1 MKKNYLLLF
10 FLIASYSFGQ
20 QYVPLLDSYN
30 QWNFTTCYFGCL
42 NDVYYT
48 DGDTIVNNKNYK
60 ILDGYHFI
68 SRTFLLRESIQDKQ
82 VFLSKINDN
91 SISEYLLYDF
101 SLSEGDSIEMTN
113 PISPFPF
120 HGGKYILDSIRPK
133 PLVNNINFRHFYF
146 SPSNSNNVSTYPVI
160 WIEGI
165 GSKSLINA
173 PGGYPD
179 INGAGWLSCF
189 YKNENLVFSQPE
201 NNSDCTYLD
210 FSDLHLYNDT
220 SNYIFIQT
228 EQKNKYKVTNS
239 KDINTFYIY
248 DINGKALPFSISNF
262 VYDTIDLSNLRSG
275 IYFVIIQ
282 TVHNSQK
289 KFKIII
295 Q

>member
-20 QYVPLLDSYN
+20 QYVPLLDSHN

-48 DGDTIVNNKNYK
+48 DGDTIINNKNYK

-210 FSDLHLYNDT
+210 LSDLHLYNDT
-220 SNYIFIQT
+220 SNYIFFQT

-248 DINGKALPFSISNF
+248 NINGKALPFSISNF
-262 VYDTIDLSNLRSG
+262 IYDTIDLSNLRSG